1 MESEQF
7 KNIGS
12 VKVDVYKSSN
22 DKYLFYY
29 INMIPK
35 IYVFVK
41 CYYLFYRL
49 NFLYVLI

>member
-22 DKYLFYY
+22 DKYLFYLESSNTNVLHIAY
-29 INMIPK
+29 IIDDTLK
-35 IYVFVK
+35 
-41 CYYLFYRL
+41 
-49 NFLYVLI
+49 LY